1 MHFQWGNTAP
11 QRGARDSWG
20 GGQQK
25 NLALLTYKA
34 KIYIQHI
41 NSYTISVVLRKKK
54 YTKALEEG
62 ENNEEKVERCCFKP
76 NRLSA
81 LLTLLKFYSSSTA
94 FKDHTKEQNLEDK

>member
-1 MHFQWGNTAP
+1 MQEILGEGGAAKTSCSFDLQSKDIHTAH
-11 QRGARDSWG
+11 
-20 GGQQK
+20 K
-25 NLALLTYKA
+25 L
-34 KIYIQHI
+34 IYNICGI
-41 NSYTISVVLRKKK
+41 KETK

>member
-41 NSYTISVVLRKKK
+41 NSYTISVVLRKKSIQ
-54 YTKALEEG
+54 
-62 ENNEEKVERCCFKP
+62 
-76 NRLSA
+76 RLLRRGKIMKKRLRDAVSNQIDC
-81 LLTLLKFYSSSTA
+81 LLC
-94 FKDHTKEQNLEDK
+94 